1 MAKNA
6 VIVGLGRFGSVL
18 AGELT
23 RLGYDVLGVDRR
35 PERVRELAQSISK
48 AVQGEATDPEL
59 WKELPVKGASI
70 GVIAFSSSVESNVL
84 TALLLR
90 RVGIKQII
98 AVSRSELHGEVLRA
112 IGVDR
117 IIEPQ
122 VDSALRLA
130 HTLGTRIEDYLEV
143 TKGFGIA
150 KIGANGHWKGMTLRK
165 LQDDEET
172 TVLVLLRGHRVMVG
186 PPETEKIAE
195 GDVLVMGGKDQDL
208 RDLH

>member
-1 MAKNA
+1 LAKNA

-18 AGELT
+18 AEELT

-59 WKELPVKGASI
+59 WKELPVKGAAI
-70 GVIAFSSSVESNVL
+70 GVIAISSSVEANVL

-98 AVSRSELHGEVLRA
+98 AVSSSELHSELLRA

-122 VDSALRLA
+122 VDSAMRLA

-165 LQDDEET
+165 LQDDEAT
-172 TVLVLLRGHRVMVG
+172 TVLVLLRGHQVMLE
-186 PPETEKIAE
+186 PSETEKIAE
-195 GDVLVMGGKDQDL
+195 GDVLVLGGKDQDL